1 MYFWIF
7 RGGFGEAS
15 LSKASPNEEKSINQ
29 LSKNGSTIDAS
40 SNEKGKSIEEMI
52 NNDGFE
58 IVDIYEEE

>member
-1 MYFWIF
+1 LDFG
-7 RGGFGEAS
+7 GGFGEAS
-15 LSKASPNEEKSINQ
+15 VSKASPNEEKSINQ
-29 LSKNGSTIDAS
+29 LSKNGSTIDAP